1 MRLATLGLLSLA
13 AFACTTSGSAPS
25 PLDSVDPRIGTGGRY
40 FGYGAAFAGAS
51 LPFGMAKAGPDTSE
65 ENGVSGFHHFSGYHA
80 EDTLIQGFSQVHI
93 SGTGA
98 VDYGALLL
106 QPAAG
111 FDVSRS
117 FESGYRLRFSK
128 SNEILKPGYYRV
140 TFDDPQIQVEV
151 GASAR
156 CSAYRI
162 TYPEEL
168 PERWLI
174 LDLSHALPDCRVED
188 ASFQVADGAVT
199 GWVHYRGALTGR
211 SGGFRL
217 YFKMILDA
225 PIQEQVGWNGREL
238 FPAAASLSGPDIGV
252 ALRLGGARTVQARFG
267 LSYVDEKG
275 AADNLAREMPDWDFD
290 AVVNAAGNAWAAL
303 LERVEVEGGTP
314 ETRTMLYTALYH
326 AFLHPT
332 LATDGDG
339 RYRGFDKQIHTA
351 EGFVYYTDFS
361 LWDTY
366 RTEHP
371 LLSLLLPGRA
381 RDMVRSLLIMAEQ
394 GGALP
399 RWPAGLGDSGSM
411 IGTPADIVIAD
422 SFLKGITD
430 FDVERALF
438 FILDHAENDRPGGR
452 TGIDDYLSL
461 GYVACDRHD
470 GGAALT
476 LEFAIADGAIANL
489 LEALGKPDVEK
500 FRARGRSYQNLFDET
515 TRFLRGRRADG
526 GWMESDA
533 EFDPLDTFARCYVE
547 GDAWQYTFLAPHD
560 PEGLRDLFGSP
571 ESFAEKL
578 EAFFATP
585 EPDNPLAEFLPRS
598 YYWPGNE
605 PNIHAAYLF
614 DVAGRPDRTQ
624 FWSREVG
631 RRFYTAGPEGIPGN
645 DDLGTMSAWLFF
657 TAAGFYPL
665 AGTERYLLGSPW
677 FDRMTIHLENGRR
690 FVVRADM
697 AAEKIYIRRA
707 RLGGQDLPNPWLRHA
722 DIAAGGTLVLE
733 MSATP
738 ASAWR

>member
-1 MRLATLGLLSLA
+1 MRTACLGLLLFVA
-13 AFACTTSGSAPS
+13 GACASSESGPAPI
-25 PLDSVDPRIGTGGRY
+25 DSVDPRIGTGGRY
-40 FGYGAAFAGAS
+40 FGHGAAFAGAS
-51 LPFGMAKAGPDTSE
+51 LPFGMAKPGPDTSE
-65 ENGVSGFHHFSGYHA
+65 ENGVSAFHHFSGYHA
-80 EDTLIQGFSQVHI
+80 EDTLIHGFSQVHI

-106 QPAAG
+106 QPAAT
-111 FDVSRS
+111 FDLSRTY
-117 FESGYRLRFSK
+117 ESGYRLRFSK
-128 SNEILKPGYYRV
+128 ENEHLSPGLYRV
-140 TFDDPQIQVEV
+140 TFDDPAISVE
-151 GASAR
+151 ASASQH

-162 TYPEEL
+162 AYPPSL
-168 PERWLI
+168 SERWLI
-174 LDLSHALPDCRVED
+174 LDLGHALPDCRVED
-188 ASFQVADGAVT
+188 ARFDVADGAVT

-217 YFKMILDA
+217 YFKMILDT
-225 PIQEQVGWNGREL
+225 PIQEHVGWSGREL
-238 FPAAASLSGPDIGV
+238 FPAADSLSGPDIGL
-252 ALRLGGARTVQARFG
+252 ALRLGAGDPVQVRFG

-290 AVVNAAGNAWAAL
+290 ALVRSAREAWANL
-303 LERVEVEGGTP
+303 LDRVEVEGGGP
-314 ETRTMLYTALYH
+314 EARTLLYTALYH

-332 LATDGDG
+332 MVTDGDG
-339 RYRGFDKQIHTA
+339 RYRGFDKEIHVA
-351 EGFVYYTDFS
+351 DGFLYYTDFS

-371 LLSLLLPGRA
+371 LLTLLLPSRA
-381 RDMVRSLLIMAEQ
+381 RDMARSLVLMAEQ

-411 IGTPADIVIAD
+411 IGTPADIVLAD
-422 SFLKGITD
+422 SYLKGVTD
-430 FDVERALF
+430 FDIERALH

-461 GYVACDRHD
+461 GYVACDRHG

-489 LEALGKPDVEK
+489 LEALGRPDVEK
-500 FRARGRSYQNLFDET
+500 FRARSRNYARLFDADT
-515 TRFLRGRRADG
+515 GFMRGRKADG
-526 GWMESDA
+526 SWMESEA
-533 EFDPLDTFARCYVE
+533 EFDPLDTFAQCYVE

-560 PEGLRDLFGSP
+560 PEGLRDLFGSA
-571 ESFAEKL
+571 EAFAEKL

-605 PNIHAAYLF
+605 PNIHSAYLF
-614 DVAGRPDRTQ
+614 DVAGRPDRAQ
-624 FWSREVG
+624 YWSREAAK
-631 RRFYTAGPEGIPGN
+631 RFYGLGPDGIPGN

-677 FDRMTIHLENGRR
+677 FDRMTLRLENGRV
-690 FVVRADM
+690 FEIRADG
-697 AAEKIYIRRA
+697 AAERIYVRQA
-707 RLGGQDLPNPWLRHA
+707 RLDGAALQDPWLVHA
-722 DIAAGGTLVLE
+722 DIAAGGTLE
-733 MSATP
+733 FDMSENP
-738 ASAWR
+738 GPFLR